1 MNPSLRENTEPKKC
15 CLQALFIQNYF
26 IDKVMVIQY
35 NSNFLTLENLVV
47 VHKFTPLFL
56 KC

>member
-15 CLQALFIQNYF
+15 CLQALFIQNYV